1 MPYLLFTSYQ
11 IMKPL
16 LKLPPNRPHVVDTE
30 TNWIV
35 LSAGQEDTVQD
46 AVGPGDDDDTGT
58 DGN

>member
-1 MPYLLFTSYQ
+1 
-11 IMKPL
+11 MKPL

-46 AVGPGDDDDTGT
+46 AVGLGEDDDTGS
-58 DGN
+58 DGD